1 MRFKVL
7 LLPGVLLK
15 PQHINVSKT
24 STCPDQAVIP
34 LRGILNVSRC
44 LRVLQINRDYGRL
57 LTLNSMLQG
66 IEFLKLRYPNLYR
79 RLNEIADEKETKSK
93 NEDSH
98 NLLKKQLAA
107 YQTELEGDLET
118 VEKDGDDDKV
128 QDADQALTDG
138 QLKEELKNV
147 EKGGDHD
154 KVQDADQASIDLLFG
169 ILRDWTYIAAGAPG
183 PWTRHPETP
192 LGKLVSDQYERI
204 GPVRPMPDQ
213 FERSQPDAGV
223 FVSPGSS
230 ECLPTLTIIEN
241 RYRSDPR
248 RYRDRPGESQVV
260 EYSRW
265 CINAYK
271 CYDVVHMGM
280 TMTEFP
286 GILCRIFAL
295 PSCCLTG
302 GRKLAVVVVTK
313 TTTLITL
320 STEQHREQRLLTSG
334 TSRTIGFVRF
344 IVCYAS
350 FPRHL
355 AIKGHLCYKE

>member
-1 MRFKVL
+1 MRIKVL
-7 LLPGVLLK
+7 PLSGVLLK
-15 PQHINVSKT
+15 PYHINVSKT
-24 STCPDQAVIP
+24 SICPDQAVIP

-57 LTLNSMLQG
+57 LTLDSMLQG

-107 YQTELEGDLET
+107 YQAELEGDLET
-118 VEKDGDDDKV
+118 VEKD
-128 QDADQALTDG
+128 
-138 QLKEELKNV
+138 
-147 EKGGDHD
+147 D

-204 GPVRPMPDQ
+204 GPVRPMPNQ
-213 FERSQPDAGV
+213 VERSQPAAGV

-241 RYRSDPR
+241 RHRSDPR

-271 CYDVVHMGM
+271 CYDAVHMGM
-280 TMTEFP
+280 MMTEFP

-295 PSCCLTG
+295 SSCCLTG

-313 TTTLITL
+313 TTTLVTL
-320 STEQHREQRLLTSG
+320 STEQHRKQRLLTSG

-355 AIKGHLCYKE
+355 AIKGHLCYKQRYRL